1 MALKSSFC
9 TFALLLV
16 VLHKSTERR
25 RFLWLY
31 ECATAFLYGLGE
43 GVDQWFKRADR
54 HHSCFTSVTG
64 HSQQLE
70 GNEKWSTTIHQALQE
85 FSSIIRHFQQRTVNL
100 SEVCT
105 VGGLAWLTGRASGP
119 LRTSSSTYQHC
130 RFYKPPHL
138 STDSALCSILISP
151 KFHPGERASRL
162 LWTSRLQP
170 SVDLE
175 TFDYS
180 VGRFYTSQFVDFI
193 HCSLLIST
201 WFHPWEGHRTCFWK
215 VVLQGLKKCSDI
227 IWVRVTFLRK

>member
-1 MALKSSFC
+1 MNVRLHFFTDSVKASTSDSKEQTGTIHASRV
-9 TFALLLV
+9 LLV
-16 VLHKSTERR
+16 TAGSLKAMKSE
-25 RFLWLY
+25 Y
-31 ECATAFLYGLGE
+31 
-43 GVDQWFKRADR
+43 
-54 HHSCFTSVTG
+54 
-64 HSQQLE
+64 
-70 GNEKWSTTIHQALQE
+70 NTIHQAHQE
-85 FSSIIRHFQQRTVNL
+85 FLSIIRHFQQRTVNL

-130 RFYKPPHL
+130 RFYKPSHL

-175 TFDYS
+175 TFGNS
-180 VGRFYTSQFVDFI
+180 VGRFYTSQFVEFI

-215 VVLQGLKKCSDI
+215 VVQQCLKKCSDI

>member
-54 HHSCFTSVTG
+54 HHSCFIGVTG
-64 HSQQLE
+64 HSRLD
-70 GNEKWSTTIHQALQE
+70 GNEKWSTTIHQAHQE

-100 SEVCT
+100 SKVCT
-105 VGGLAWLTGRASGP
+105 VGGLAWLKGRASGP

-130 RFYKPPHL
+130 RFYKPSHL

-162 LWTSRLQP
+162 LWNR
-170 SVDLE
+170 
-175 TFDYS
+175 DYS
-180 VGRFYTSQFVDFI
+180 PV
-193 HCSLLIST
+193 
-201 WFHPWEGHRTCFWK
+201 
-215 VVLQGLKKCSDI
+215 
-227 IWVRVTFLRK
+227 